1 VTPVCLVHTVPAL
14 PAVFDQLLT
23 AHVPGVKASHLV
35 DETLLADTV
44 SHGMLPRT
52 RRRLVDLVARAEEYG
67 AQAVLVTCSTLGE
80 VAELTR
86 PFVGVPVYR
95 VDAPMAAQALESGTR
110 IGVLATLRS
119 TMEPT
124 CRLIERE
131 ARARGR
137 AAVLT
142 TSVCANAFEALRAG
156 RAAEHDTLV
165 AAEARRLSANV
176 DVLVLAQASMSRV
189 IDALP
194 PGSIEIPVLSSPR
207 SAVEQFTEVVAG
219 CSNV

>member
-1 VTPVCLVHTVPAL
+1 MTPVCLVHTVPTLAT
-14 PAVFDQLLT
+14 VFDELLT

-142 TSVCANAFEALRAG
+142 TSVCAGAFEALRAG
-156 RAAEHDTLV
+156 RAAEHDTVV

-176 DVLVLAQASMSRV
+176 DVLVLAQASMARV

-207 SAVEQFTEVVAG
+207 SAVQQLAEVSAAPKD
-219 CSNV
+219 

>member
-1 VTPVCLVHTVPAL
+1 VPTL
-14 PAVFDQLLT
+14 PAVFDELLT

-52 RRRLVDLVARAEEYG
+52 RRRLVDHVARAEEYG
-67 AQAVLVTCSTLGE
+67 ARAVLVTCSTLGE

-95 VDAPMAAQALESGTR
+95 VDAPMAAQALDSGTR

-131 ARARGR
+131 ARARDR
-137 AAVLT
+137 AVVLT
-142 TSVCANAFEALRAG
+142 TSVCAGAFEALRAG
-156 RAAEHDTLV
+156 RAAEHDTVV
-165 AAEARRLSANV
+165 AAEARRLSVNV
-176 DVLVLAQASMSRV
+176 DVLVLAQASMARV

-194 PGSIEIPVLSSPR
+194 DEVLGVPVLSSPR
-207 SAVEQFTEVVAG
+207 SGVKQLAELSGAAP
-219 CSNV
+219 ND

>member
-1 VTPVCLVHTVPAL
+1 VHTVPAL

-142 TSVCANAFEALRAG
+142 TSVCAGAFESLRAG
-156 RAAEHDTLV
+156 RSAEHDTLV

-176 DVLVLAQASMSRV
+176 DVLVLAQASMARV

-207 SAVEQFTEVVAG
+207 SAVEQFTEVSAAP
-219 CSNV
+219 NA